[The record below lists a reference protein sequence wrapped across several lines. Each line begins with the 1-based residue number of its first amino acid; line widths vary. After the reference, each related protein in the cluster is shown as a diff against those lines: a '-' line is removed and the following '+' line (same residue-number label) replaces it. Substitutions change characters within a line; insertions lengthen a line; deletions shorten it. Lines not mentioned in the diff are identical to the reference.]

1 MTESPKD
8 RSVRR
13 LANTTNWML
22 QTVIAMAIVA
32 IALFVVLWVFV

>member
-13 LANTTNWML
+13 LANTTNWIL
-22 QTVIAMAIVA
+22 QAAIAMAIGAVV
-32 IALFVVLWVFV
+32 LFVVLWVFV

>member
-13 LANTTNWML
+13 LANTTTLMIWA
-22 QTVIAMAIVA
+22 VVA
-32 IALFVVLWVFV
+32 ACVAFPFVAALVYLLY